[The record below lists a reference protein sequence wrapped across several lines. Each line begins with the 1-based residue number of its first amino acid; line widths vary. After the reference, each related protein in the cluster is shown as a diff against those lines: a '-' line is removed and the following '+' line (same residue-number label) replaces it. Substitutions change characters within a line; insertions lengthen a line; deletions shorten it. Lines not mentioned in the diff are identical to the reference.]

1 VADSAATIAAHV
13 RARRISAVESAAA
26 ALDAIASV
34 DGEIHAFCT
43 IDPNDALNQACAV
56 DARVAK
62 GDALPLAGVP
72 VAIKDLILTKRLRT
86 TFASPLYAQNI
97 PDIDDVSVARL
108 RAAGAIVI
116 GKTNAS
122 EFGYGPVGRNKLF
135 PTTRNPWNPALT
147 TGGSSAG
154 TGAAVAAGM
163 VPFGL
168 GSDGGGS
175 IRIPAALCGVAG
187 MKASWG
193 RVPLFPGCRDESQPG
208 ASSWESLEHI
218 GPLAACVAD
227 LALCLSVIAG
237 PTPDDRHSVP
247 LEPAAFAI
255 APPESLRG
263 LRMAYSGTL
272 GFAKVEREIA
282 ERCATAA
289 TAFARAVGA
298 TLFEADPP
306 VGDTH
311 EMFDALVALDTDR
324 DGLRRMATAQG
335 HVFDGAL
342 GRLMARDWTADEFTA
357 AIMARKKV
365 ARSMARFMA
374 DFDLLLTPTT
384 ACAAYPLDA
393 PEPKGWT
400 PFTAL
405 ANLTGQPA
413 ASVPAGLTADGRPV
427 GLQIV
432 GRHLADAQVLSAC
445 AAFEA
450 ILPWAALRPKIA
462 AANRALGASP
472 V

>member
-1 VADSAATIAAHV
+1 MADSAATIAAHV
-13 RARRISAVESAAA
+13 RARRLSAVESATA
-26 ALDAIASV
+26 ALDTISSADS
-34 DGEIHAFCT
+34 DIHAFCT
-43 IDPNDALNQACAV
+43 IDPDDALNQARAV
-56 DARVAK
+56 DARLAK

-72 VAIKDLILTKRLRT
+72 VAVKDLILTKGLRT

-97 PDIDDVSVARL
+97 PDVDDVSVARL

-135 PTTRNPWNPALT
+135 PTTRNPWNPDLT

-163 VPFGL
+163 VPLGL

-175 IRIPAALCGVAG
+175 IRIPAALCGVVG

-218 GPLAACVAD
+218 GPLATCVAD

-247 LEPAAFAI
+247 LEPGAFAI

-263 LRMAYSGTL
+263 LRIAYSATL

-282 ERCATAA
+282 ERCAAA
-289 TAFARAVGA
+289 AAAFARAVGA
-298 TLFEADPP
+298 ALVEADPP

-311 EMFDALVALDTDR
+311 AMFDALVALDTDR
-324 DGLRRMATAQG
+324 DGLRRMAAAQR
-335 HVFDGAL
+335 HVFEGAL
-342 GRLMARDWTADEFTA
+342 GRLMARGWTADEFTA

-365 ARSMARFMA
+365 ARAMARFMA

-413 ASVPAGLTADGRPV
+413 ASVPAGLTGDGRPV

-432 GRHLADAQVLSAC
+432 GRHLADAQVLSVC

-462 AANRALGASP
+462 AANRASGASP

>member
-1 VADSAATIAAHV
+1 MAERAADIARAV
-13 RARRISAVESAAA
+13 RARKRSAVENTTA
-26 ALDAIASV
+26 ALDAISST
-34 DGEIHAFCT
+34 DSEIHAFCT
-43 IDPNDALNQACAV
+43 IDPDDALNQARAI

-72 VAIKDLILTKRLRT
+72 VAIKDLIATKGLCT
-86 TFASPLYAQNI
+86 TFASPLYADNV
-97 PDIDDVSVARL
+97 PDEDDVSVARL
-108 RAAGAIVI
+108 RAAGAVVI

-135 PTTRNPWNPALT
+135 ATTRNPWNPALT

-193 RVPLFPGCRDESQPG
+193 RVPLYPGCRDASQPG

-218 GPLAACVAD
+218 GPLASCVDD

-237 PTPDDRHSVP
+237 PTPYDRHSLP
-247 LEPAAFAI
+247 LEQGAFDI
-255 APPESLRG
+255 APAETLR
-263 LRMAYSGTL
+263 RARIAYSPDL
-272 GFAKVEREIA
+272 GFANVDREVVDI
-282 ERCATAA
+282 CVAA
-289 TAFARAVGA
+289 AGKFARSLGCEIV
-298 TLFEADPP
+298 EADPAI
-306 VGDTH
+306 GDTH
-311 EMFDALVALDTDR
+311 EAFDALVALDTDR
-324 DGLRRMATAQG
+324 DGLRRMAAAKG
-335 HVFDGAL
+335 HTFEGAL
-342 GRLMARDWTADEFTA
+342 AKLLAKGWTADDFTA
-357 AIMARKKV
+357 AIMARKRI
-365 ARSMARFMA
+365 AQTMARFMA
-374 DFDLLLTPTT
+374 DFDFLLTPTT
-384 ACAAYPLDA
+384 ACAAFPLEA
-393 PEPKGWT
+393 TEPKGWT

-413 ASVPAGLTADGRPV
+413 ASVPAGLTGDGRPV

-450 ILPWAALRPKIA
+450 VLPWAALRPKIA
-462 AANRALGASP
+462 AANRALGAPP